1 MSIADRIIGLVT
13 GYLIKFPVVN
23 ECIFSDRV
31 TATTGEYIGWNRL
44 LGHPRSFPFE
54 LQTRM
59 SSVFEKLGS
68 QGMLTRL
75 QPNDA
80 RSLSHTMMSL
90 VIDNFDIVNPQ
101 FATIITDEV
110 EGPISIAWDVDDSS
124 VSSTPVIE
132 ESTVQAGPEVCG

>member
-1 MSIADRIIGLVT
+1 M
-13 GYLIKFPVVN
+13 
-23 ECIFSDRV
+23 
-31 TATTGEYIGWNRL
+31 
-44 LGHPRSFPFE
+44 
-54 LQTRM
+54 
-59 SSVFEKLGS
+59 FEKLGS

-101 FATIITDEV
+101 FATIITVEV

-124 VSSTPVIE
+124 VPSTPVIE
-132 ESTVQAGPEVCG
+132 ESTVQAGPEVGG